1 MYRFF
6 LATSM
11 LIVINY
17 SSSAQVGIGTSTPHE
32 SAQLEI
38 NSTSKGFLVPRMST
52 TQRNSISNPAL
63 GLIIYNTE
71 EEQLQTY
78 KQPLVTF
85 GQTSSYLGLAFPGNQ
100 VIQSFTSTSTGTIAL
115 FDLYVTELYQS
126 GTITATIYSSSNG
139 TGAPLGSASISIT
152 STGVKRFTFTSPPS
166 LTSAG
171 TYSFTVTTSDAFL
184 RFGYESRDVY
194 AGGGMYFGGNF
205 SGSNDMYFQFKVK
218 PGGVGPSWV
227 DL

>member
-6 LATSM
+6 LVLNM
-11 LIVINY
+11 LILINY
-17 SSSAQVGIGTSTPHE
+17 SSTAQVGIGTSTPDE

-38 NSTSKGFLVPRMST
+38 NSTSKGLLVPRMST

-63 GLIIYNTE
+63 GLIIYNTT

-85 GQTSSYLGLAFPGNQ
+85 GQSTSYLGLAFPGNS
-100 VIQSFTSTSTGTIAL
+100 VIQSFTSTSTGTLTWLDLDVTDL
-115 FDLYVTELYQS
+115 FQP

-139 TGAPLGSASISIT
+139 TGAPLGSASLSIT

-166 LTSAG
+166 LATAT
-171 TYSFTVTTSDAFL
+171 TYSFTVTTSTANL
-184 RFGYESRDVY
+184 RLGYENRDVY
-194 AGGGMYFGGNF
+194 AGGGMYVGGSF
-205 SGSNDMYFQFKVK
+205 IGAYDMYFQCKVK
-218 PGGVGPSWV
+218 PGGVGPSWA